1 MKLRKLTAL
10 LISVA
15 MVATML
21 AGCGAKEEAAAPA
34 DDAAAVEEAAPSDDA
49 AAEEAAPAEEA
60 KT

>member
-1 MKLRKLTAL
+1 MKFKKLTAL

-34 DDAAAVEEAAPSDDA
+34 DDAAAALAQFGTDANMGVE
-49 AAEEAAPAEEA
+49 
-60 KT
+60 

>member
-34 DDAAAVEEAAPSDDA
+34 PEAAVEEAEAV
-49 AAEEAAPAEEA
+49 EAALAVSGISEV
-60 KT
+60 